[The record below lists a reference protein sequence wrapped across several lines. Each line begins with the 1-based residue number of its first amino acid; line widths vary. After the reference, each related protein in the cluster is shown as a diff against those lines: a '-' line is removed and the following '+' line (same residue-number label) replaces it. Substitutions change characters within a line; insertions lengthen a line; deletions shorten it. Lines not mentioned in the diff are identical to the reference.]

1 MPDALLKSALLQ
13 LPTQIL
19 NDLAEGKSPESLGR
33 AICQF
38 AERVAPGRIATIM
51 SVRPEGTLSV
61 YAAPSAA
68 PELIAAL
75 NGLQPGPRSGSC
87 GTAVYS
93 HQPTLVSHVAHDP
106 RWDDLRSVAQ
116 DWNLQSCWSYP
127 VWLDE
132 RIAGTFALTGQST
145 GMPDADAL
153 ELLEFCAAMTGTVL
167 RYAQMQ
173 ARAQSQHESLA
184 RALQFNAMLAQVNQ
198 VIAGAMEAHDLFKA
212 ICEIAVQYGGL
223 KLAFIAVPDADRRF
237 KVLASAGD
245 TGYLEDLYISTDPD
259 IPEGQGSMG
268 RAWRDGQMRYNQSFV
283 NAPHLAPWRAQA
295 ERFGFGASAA
305 LPILRQGAVK
315 AILSVYHH
323 EEYVFDRELQRLL
336 EELSH
341 SVSRGLEHIF
351 LQRRLTHEQDK
362 QRYLTIHDVLTG
374 LPNRLALDQHLPGAL
389 ARARK
394 DQTLLAVCMADIDDF
409 KAINERCGE
418 TAGDQVLKTVA
429 QRLRSA
435 LRDTDLVARSGGDE
449 FVLVVEG
456 LLRYEDLFPRL
467 ERIREGLTS
476 PITLPGCDP
485 VIPQLSLGLTFY
497 PNDGSDAGLLLR
509 HAFEAMNGLKAHK
522 RDRTNWW
529 QIWGEGNL
537 TATASLPH
545 SVPPYGAEAAALL
558 IPLQDSLAP
567 LGEEFV
573 ARFQSEWA
581 SRPDIARILERLNE
595 GETEALKARL
605 QRHILML
612 QRPDLTE
619 AEHRS
624 FAEDMGRVNTLVG
637 FELTALIDGIQAYEG
652 QLRRRLFE
660 LQGMRLSEK
669 QLVADLMAMRLR
681 VELES
686 HIHALQQLLVER
698 QSWLARQS
706 LRLSQATSWVDACR
720 GFLEDVT
727 ALQGCVA
734 ATINRPD
741 PSGKLAYEFKTAV
754 LERYL
759 NDLATQ
765 GVVPHLADAEGVAL
779 PAAHLRVWQSEQIE
793 TNASYGT
800 DPHLAHL
807 RDMALQ
813 SGIHS
818 AIFVPITDSQGRV
831 TAALGIFG
839 HHPGQFESAETRLF
853 FQALGYLLSQARQ
866 RLYRPNLVSQS
877 ADQRRAYRTLLE
889 NDRLVLEYQPIVD
902 LTTGNP
908 AKIEALARLR
918 AEDGTLVRP
927 ITFLP
932 GFGTRELVLL
942 FQLGLDQALS
952 QLGLCLEHHPELIV
966 SLNLPPAVLIEAG
979 CAQWVEQALR
989 RHHIAPQR
997 LELEVLED
1005 EEFHDLET
1013 ARTTLQTLDG
1023 LGVRLVMDDLGA
1035 GYSSL
1040 LRLRSLPFGTVKID
1054 QGLVRE
1060 IARDPER
1067 VIDFISGLVRLA
1079 KSLKLRVIVEG
1090 LESAELVEVASLL
1103 GADEGQGY
1111 ALAMPLPAEALA
1123 DWLAN
1128 FHWVVP
1134 HDNPVTPLGL
1144 LALQKRGY

>member
-19 NDLAEGKSPESLGR
+19 HDLAEGKSPQALGI

-51 SVRPEGTLSV
+51 SVQPDGTLAV
-61 YAAPSAA
+61 YAAPSAS
-68 PELIAAL
+68 PGLVAAL
-75 NGLQPGPRSGSC
+75 SGLQPGPRSGSC
-87 GTAVYS
+87 GSAVYS
-93 HQPTLVSHVAHDP
+93 HEPTIVSHVARDP
-106 RWDDLRSVAQ
+106 RWDGLRALARE
-116 DWNLQSCWSYP
+116 WNLQSCWSYP

-132 RIAGTFALTGQST
+132 RIAGTFALTGQTS
-145 GMPDADAL
+145 GSPDPEAL

-167 RYAQMQ
+167 RYAMMQ
-173 ARAQSQHESLA
+173 SRAQNQHDSLT
-184 RALQFNAMLAQVNQ
+184 RALQFNTMLARINQ
-198 VIAGAMEAHDLFKA
+198 VIAGTQEAHDLFRA
-212 ICEIAVQYGGL
+212 ICEIAVQYGQL
-223 KLAFIAVPDADRRF
+223 KLAFISVPDADQRF
-237 KVLASAGD
+237 KVLASAGE
-245 TGYLEDLYISTDPD
+245 TGYLEGVFISSDPD

-268 RAWRDGQMRYNQSFV
+268 RAWRDGQVRYTQSFA
-283 NAPHLAPWRAQA
+283 NAPHLAPWRARA

-315 AILSVYHH
+315 AILTVYHPQ
-323 EEYVFDRELQRLL
+323 EYVFDRELQRLL
-336 EELSH
+336 EELSR

-351 LQRRLTHEQDK
+351 LQRRLMHEQDK
-362 QRYLTIHDVLTG
+362 QRYLTIHDALTG

-409 KAINERCGE
+409 KAVNDACGHE
-418 TAGDQVLKTVA
+418 AGDLVLKAVA
-429 QRLRSA
+429 QRLRAA

-449 FVLVVEG
+449 FVLVIEG

-467 ERIREGLTS
+467 ERIHEFLTA
-476 PITLPGCDP
+476 PIE
-485 VIPQLSLGLTFY
+485 IPNCAAVTPRVSLGLTFY
-497 PNDGSDAGLLLR
+497 PNDGGDAGLLLR
-509 HAFEAMNGLKAHK
+509 HAFEAMYGLKAHK
-522 RDRTNWW
+522 GHRPNWW

-537 TATASLPH
+537 TASAALPH

-558 IPLQDSLAP
+558 APLQESLAP
-567 LGEEFV
+567 LGHDFV
-573 ARFQSEWA
+573 TRFQSEWA
-581 SRPDIARILERLNE
+581 RRPDISRILGRLSDE
-595 GETEALKARL
+595 ELEALNARL
-605 QRHILML
+605 QHHVLLL

-619 AEHRS
+619 SEHRS
-624 FAEDMGRVNTLVG
+624 FAEAMGRVNTLVG
-637 FELTALIDGIQAYEG
+637 LELTALIDGIQAYHN

-669 QLVADLMAMRLR
+669 QLVVDLMAARLR

-698 QSWLARQS
+698 QSWLAQQS

-720 GFLEDVT
+720 GLLEDVT

-741 PSGKLAYEFKTAV
+741 PSGKLVYEFKTAV

-759 NDLATQ
+759 KDLESQ
-765 GVVPHLADAEGVAL
+765 GVVPHLTDAEGRPL
-779 PAAHLRVWQSEQIE
+779 SPAHLRVWQTEQIE
-793 TNASYGT
+793 TNASYAT
-800 DPHLAHL
+800 EPHLAHL
-807 RDMALQ
+807 REAALQ
-813 SGIHS
+813 SGILS
-818 AIFVPITDSQGRV
+818 AIFVPITDPQGRV

-853 FQALGYLLSQARQ
+853 FQSVGYLLTQARQ

-877 ADQRRAYRTLLE
+877 ADQRRVYRTLLE

-902 LTTGNP
+902 LATGNP
-908 AKIEALARLR
+908 TKIEALARLR
-918 AEDGTLVRP
+918 AEDDTLIRP
-927 ITFLP
+927 VTFLP

-942 FQLGLDQALS
+942 FQLGLDQALA
-952 QLGLCLEHHPELIV
+952 QLGLWLERHPELIV

-989 RHHIAPQR
+989 RHHVDPQR

-1013 ARTTLQTLDG
+1013 ARTTLQALAE

-1040 LRLRSLPFGTVKID
+1040 LRLRSLPFSTVKID

-1111 ALAMPLPAEALA
+1111 ALSVPLPAQALA
-1123 DWLAN
+1123 DWLER
-1128 FHWVVP
+1128 FHWMVP
-1134 HDNPVTPLGL
+1134 HDNPVTPLGM
-1144 LALQKRGY
+1144 LAMQKRGY